1 MKKNSNPHISVI
13 MNCRNGERYL
23 TQSIK
28 SIINQTFKNWEL
40 IFFDNQSSDN
50 SKKILKSFKD
60 KRIKYLK
67 SKKILNLY
75 NARNQAINHAKGKY
89 ITFLDTD
96 DLWTKDKLNK
106 QFEFFKKNKN
116 SYILYTNYFHYL
128 QNKKKK
134 KITFLK
140 KLKSGF
146 ITKDLLRNYTIGI
159 ITAMLHKNVFKKI
172 KFKNKFNIIGDF
184 DFFIRSSKIF
194 KISYMHKPLAVYRV
208 HDLNFSKK
216 NLKVYIKELSN
227 WISENQNKFAENDL
241 YQIKK
246 NILKIKL
253 KYYLRFL
260 GV

>member
-1 MKKNSNPHISVI
+1 

-106 QFEFFKKNKN
+106 QFEFLKKIK
-116 SYILYTNYFHYL
+116 ILIFYTLIISTIY
-128 QNKKKK
+128 KIKKK

-159 ITAMLHKNVFKKI
+159 LTAMLHKNVFKKI

-184 DFFIRSSKIF
+184 DFFIQ
-194 KISYMHKPLAVYRV
+194 
-208 HDLNFSKK
+208 
-216 NLKVYIKELSN
+216 
-227 WISENQNKFAENDL
+227 W
-241 YQIKK
+241 
-246 NILKIKL
+246 
-253 KYYLRFL
+253 
-260 GV
+260 